1 MNKEEVKK
9 IATAIAKYRQ
19 DKNYSRNQLAPLM
32 GISVTALAQ
41 IEKNDT
47 EKLYHKTAIK
57 IKDFLVKEGI
67 LEFSTQQ
74 NNIDLSL
81 LQELLADL
89 EDMKSTAIG
98 TIKTKDKALYY
109 MIAST
114 TIENIAKKY
123 QTILENPIANS

>member
-9 IATAIAKYRQ
+9 IATAIAKYRHE
-19 DKNYSRNQLAPLM
+19 KNYSRNQLASLM

-67 LEFSTQQ
+67 LLFSVEQ

-89 EDMKSTAIG
+89 EDMKNTAIG
-98 TIKTKDKALYY
+98 TIKTKDRELYY
-109 MIAST
+109 MIS
-114 TIENIAKKY
+114 ENTLYQLADKYKK
-123 QTILENPIANS
+123 ILEK